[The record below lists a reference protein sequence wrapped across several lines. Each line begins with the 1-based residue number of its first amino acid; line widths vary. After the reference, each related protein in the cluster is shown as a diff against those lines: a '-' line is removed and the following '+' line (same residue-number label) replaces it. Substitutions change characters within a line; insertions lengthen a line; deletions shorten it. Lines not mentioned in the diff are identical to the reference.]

1 MRNDFKIK
9 LINCKEDD
17 LIHIGFDKAYVKK
30 GINKHKFRTIKIY
43 DLNCAQANIL
53 KQTALS
59 TGTDC
64 AVHKQVITGKVE
76 LSDCILSGTI
86 SQLEKIC
93 EKLKYQPLKLSSLA
107 SQISDTLFYKPETLM
122 IRDIVLDWKTPYI
135 MGILNLTPDSFS
147 DGGEYNTTEKA
158 ISHYNKMIDDGAD
171 IIDIGGESTRPFSQ
185 KITVEEEI
193 SRVIPVIEKIRQTD
207 KKTLISIDTRNAKT
221 AQEALKAGADIIN
234 DISAL
239 DWDKEM
245 LNVIVNNKC
254 PVILNHSSA
263 SPDIM
268 QKNTDYTDV
277 VDDIYNYLDEKIDRL
292 TKAGISKNS
301 IIIDPGI
308 GFGKTTEQNFEILK
322 RIHEFQT
329 LGCAILIGHSR
340 KNFIK
345 ETINTESKEK
355 LDIATAIISEKL
367 AANGVNILRVHN
379 VVNHDIVKRINNLFI

>member
-1 MRNDFKIK
+1 MT
-9 LINCKEDD
+9 
-17 LIHIGFDKAYVKK
+17 Y
-30 GINKHKFRTIKIY
+30 
-43 DLNCAQANIL
+43 
-53 KQTALS
+53 
-59 TGTDC
+59 
-64 AVHKQVITGKVE
+64 
-76 LSDCILSGTI
+76 
-86 SQLEKIC
+86 
-93 EKLKYQPLKLSSLA
+93 KLSPSILA
-107 SQISDTLFYKPETLM
+107 
-122 IRDIVLDWKTPYI
+122 
-135 MGILNLTPDSFS
+135 
-147 DGGEYNTTEKA
+147 
-158 ISHYNKMIDDGAD
+158 AD
-171 IIDIGGESTRPFSQ
+171 ITCLGQE
-185 KITVEEEI
+185 V
-193 SRVIPVIEKIRQTD
+193 
-207 KKTLISIDTRNAKT
+207 KT
-221 AQEALKAGADIIN
+221 AQSAGADYIHIDVMDGHFVPNITIGAPVVKAIKPHCNIPLDVHLMIENPQNYVEDFVKAGADIIN

-322 RIHEFQT
+322 RIQEFKT

-379 VVNHDIVKRINNLFI
+379 VVNHDVVKRINNLFI

>member
-1 MRNDFKIK
+1 
-9 LINCKEDD
+9 
-17 LIHIGFDKAYVKK
+17 
-30 GINKHKFRTIKIY
+30 
-43 DLNCAQANIL
+43 
-53 KQTALS
+53 
-59 TGTDC
+59 
-64 AVHKQVITGKVE
+64 
-76 LSDCILSGTI
+76 
-86 SQLEKIC
+86 
-93 EKLKYQPLKLSSLA
+93 
-107 SQISDTLFYKPETLM
+107 M
-122 IRDIVLDWKTPYI
+122 I
-135 MGILNLTPDSFS
+135 
-147 DGGEYNTTEKA
+147 E
-158 ISHYNKMIDDGAD
+158 DGAD

-193 SRVIPVIEKIRQTD
+193 CRVIPVIEKIRQTD

-292 TKAGISKNS
+292 TKAGIPKNS
-301 IIIDPGI
+301 IILDPGI

-322 RIHEFQT
+322 RIQEFKT

-379 VVNHDIVKRINNLFI
+379 VVNHDVVKRINNLFI

>member
-1 MRNDFKIK
+1 MHI
-9 LINCKEDD
+9 
-17 LIHIGFDKAYVKK
+17 IHIGFDKAYVKK

-122 IRDIVLDWKTPYI
+122 IRDIVLDWKMPYI

-147 DGGEYNTTEKA
+147 DGGKYNTTEKA
-158 ISHYNKMIDDGAD
+158 INHYKKMIEDGAD

-193 SRVIPVIEKIRQTD
+193 CRVIPVIEKIRQQI
-207 KKTLISIDTRNAKT
+207 KK
-221 AQEALKAGADIIN
+221 
-234 DISAL
+234 
-239 DWDKEM
+239 
-245 LNVIVNNKC
+245 
-254 PVILNHSSA
+254 H
-263 SPDIM
+263 
-268 QKNTDYTDV
+268 
-277 VDDIYNYLDEKIDRL
+277 
-292 TKAGISKNS
+292 
-301 IIIDPGI
+301 
-308 GFGKTTEQNFEILK
+308 
-322 RIHEFQT
+322 
-329 LGCAILIGHSR
+329 
-340 KNFIK
+340 
-345 ETINTESKEK
+345 
-355 LDIATAIISEKL
+355 
-367 AANGVNILRVHN
+367 
-379 VVNHDIVKRINNLFI
+379 